1 MYKNRLDVF
10 YHVKSSLHVGTG
22 DVLGLVDL
30 PIQRE
35 KHTSFPK
42 IESSSLK
49 GAIRNHFESVL
60 KEDKKTVDDLFGPE
74 DADQENAKMGL
85 VAFTDAKIL
94 LFPVK
99 SIKGVFALITCPFIL
114 KRYYED
120 TEENIPDFL
129 KGLNVEDGK
138 FIPFVNNSEIIINND
153 KVVLEEFTFMKS
165 SQNID
170 LSKIKLNGVKSDKVL
185 ILSDNDFKYFVN
197 NSTEVITRIKIN
209 NETGTV
215 DKRALFNEEFL
226 PAESVLYN
234 QLYCDDKD
242 IKGKNLK
249 DFMKEKMNSVMQI
262 GGDET
267 IGKGIVKVV
276 C

>member
-60 KEDKKTVDDLFGPE
+60 KEDKKTVDDLFGPDE
-74 DADQENAKMGL
+74 SEQENAKMGL

-99 SIKGVFALITCPFIL
+99 SLKGVFALITCPFIL

-120 TEENIPDFL
+120 TEENLPDFL
-129 KGLNVEDGK
+129 KGLNIEDGK

-153 KVVLEEFTFMKS
+153 KVVLEEFTFVKS
-165 SQNID
+165 SQSID

-215 DKRALFNEEFL
+215 DKGALFNEEFL
-226 PAESVLYN
+226 PAESILYN

>member
-1 MYKNRLDVF
+1 
-10 YHVKSSLHVGTG
+10 
-22 DVLGLVDL
+22 
-30 PIQRE
+30 
-35 KHTSFPK
+35 
-42 IESSSLK
+42 LK

-99 SIKGVFALITCPFIL
+99 SLKGVFALITCPFIL

-120 TEENIPDFL
+120 TEESIPDFL

-153 KVVLEEFTFMKS
+153 KVVLEEFTFVKS

-215 DKRALFNEEFL
+215 DKGALFNEEFL
-226 PAESVLYN
+226 PAESVL
-234 QLYCDDKD
+234 L
-242 IKGKNLK
+242 
-249 DFMKEKMNSVMQI
+249 
-262 GGDET
+262 
-267 IGKGIVKVV
+267 
-276 C
+276 

>member
-129 KGLNVEDGK
+129 KGMNVEDGK
-138 FIPFVNNSEIIINND
+138 FISFVNNSEIIINND
-153 KVVLEEFTFMKS
+153 KVVLEEFTFVKS

-170 LSKIKLNGVKSDKVL
+170 LSKIKLNSVKSDKIL

-215 DKRALFNEEFL
+215 DKGALFNEEFL

-234 QLYCDDKD
+234 QLYCDEKD
-242 IKGKNLK
+242 IKGKSLK

-267 IGKGIVKVV
+267 IGKGIVKVI

>member
-129 KGLNVEDGK
+129 K
-138 FIPFVNNSEIIINND
+138 
-153 KVVLEEFTFMKS
+153 
-165 SQNID
+165 
-170 LSKIKLNGVKSDKVL
+170 
-185 ILSDNDFKYFVN
+185 
-197 NSTEVITRIKIN
+197 
-209 NETGTV
+209 
-215 DKRALFNEEFL
+215 
-226 PAESVLYN
+226 
-234 QLYCDDKD
+234 
-242 IKGKNLK
+242 
-249 DFMKEKMNSVMQI
+249 
-262 GGDET
+262 
-267 IGKGIVKVV
+267 
-276 C
+276 